1 MNKNFGF
8 SLLEL
13 IVTLAIIGI
22 LSAIAYPAYTH
33 HVVKTHRKQVQ
44 ITLHNLANR
53 LERYYIENN
62 HSYADATPTKL
73 GLDETALKNFYEI
86 SIPTATTTAYKLQAK
101 PIGNQ
106 AIHDVQCGTLSL
118 DQRGEEKITGNGSVS
133 ECW

>member
-13 IVTLAIIGI
+13 IITLTIIGI

-33 HVVKTHRKQVQ
+33 HVVKTHRKQAQ
-44 ITLHNLANR
+44 IILHNLGNR

-73 GLDETALKNFYEI
+73 GLDEIALKDFYEI
-86 SIPTATTTAYKLQAK
+86 SILTATTATYTVQAK
-101 PIGNQ
+101 PINHQ
-106 AIHDVQCGTLSL
+106 AIHDMPCGTLSL
-118 DQRGEEKITGNGSVS
+118 DQRGEEKISGNGSVN

>member
-13 IVTLAIIGI
+13 VVTLAIIGI
-22 LSAIAYPAYTH
+22 LSTIVYPTYTH
-33 HVVKTHRKQVQ
+33 HIIKTHRKQAQ

-53 LERYYIENN
+53 IEHYYIENN
-62 HSYADATPTKL
+62 HSYAEATPAKL
-73 GLDETALKNFYEI
+73 GLDETTTKDFYEV
-86 SIPTATTTAYKLQAK
+86 SIPTATITTYTLQAK

-106 AIHDVQCGTLSL
+106 AIQDMQCGTLSL